1 MDKRANRS
9 AWLGLGLALLSWGAA
24 GCSGTMSRIAGPS
37 GTPAGP
43 PRIDRVEDLGSLPL
57 SPQGPL
63 DLQQADGLL
72 TPGEWIAIR
81 GKNLLGRIDARI
93 GGVPARIG
101 GYLTGDGL
109 LVQVPRGLSVGTQ
122 ELSVDNGLGRAQANV
137 QTASYVVAADAEA
150 NQVAFRRLQIEVN
163 DQGPRLGF
171 ADAAPI
177 LNHARARFVA
187 LAPDGGVLYVLS
199 EPSGE
204 AGSSSATA
212 DASAAIALATHC
224 ELLIVHMGAKNGPK
238 AMGKLPLDLPGA
250 PTAMTMGP
258 QGVLAITTPRAV
270 TMLATADAP
279 LAPRVQPPVGVVTDA
294 EPRALTAAAFLHDGK
309 TLAVLE
315 AYGNDVYTVDASNLQ
330 ALRAGSKTNLSGSVG
345 EPYSIDLAA
354 SPDGRSLWVLQ
365 GPNFRLAGKRLRD
378 GLKGAWGAATSL
390 QWKRA
395 GRSLGGMVAPSQ
407 GAGHSR
413 LLRLV
418 GASQSLEI
426 SDEVALPPTLL
437 PLAIRA
443 QGDAVYV
450 STLHGEN
457 PFQNIDASLAGI
469 ERLFSALRSTVQ
481 VGQVL
486 RVDSQS
492 GQAQAQVQGLAMYG
506 DLATLPGGGLLIGT
520 LRLGPGYLPPRLTLD
535 WGFEIAGG
543 RFSKHREVANTAFG
557 LVDAVQRLTPPYRI
571 DRIAAQ

>member
-9 AWLGLGLALLSWGAA
+9 AWLGLGVSLLSWGAV
-24 GCSGTMSRIAGPS
+24 GCSGTLSRIAGPS
-37 GTPAGP
+37 GNPAGP
-43 PRIDRVEDLGSLPL
+43 PRIDRIEDLGSLPL

-93 GGVPARIG
+93 GGVSARIG

-109 LVQVPRGLSVGTQ
+109 LLQVPRGLPVGTQ

-137 QTASYVVAADAEA
+137 QTASYVVVADAEA

-163 DQGPRLGF
+163 DQGPRPGF
-171 ADAAPI
+171 ADTAPV
-177 LNHARARFVA
+177 LNHSKARFVA
-187 LAPDGGVLYVLS
+187 LSADAGLLYVLS

-204 AGSSSATA
+204 ASSSGIIG
-212 DASAAIALATHC
+212 ASLAIAPTTHC

-238 AMGKLPLDLPGA
+238 AAVKLPLDLPGA
-250 PTAMTMGP
+250 PTAMAMGS
-258 QGVLAITTPRAV
+258 QGVLAITTSRAV
-270 TMLATADAP
+270 TALVTADSP
-279 LAPRVQPPVGVVTDA
+279 LAPRVLPPLGVVTDA

-315 AYGNDVYTVDASNLQ
+315 AYGNDVYTVDVSNLQ
-330 ALRAGSKTNLSGSVG
+330 APRVASKINLSGSVG
-345 EPYSIDLAA
+345 EPYSIDLSA
-354 SPDGRSLWVLQ
+354 SPDGASLWVLQ

-395 GRSLGGMVAPSQ
+395 GRSLGGIAAPSQ

-413 LLRLV
+413 LLRLA
-418 GASQSLEI
+418 GGPQSLEI
-426 SDEVALPPTLL
+426 SDEVTLPPTLL
-437 PLAIRA
+437 PFSIRA
-443 QGDAVYV
+443 QTDAVYV
-450 STLHGEN
+450 SALHGEN
-457 PFQNIDASLAGI
+457 PFQDIDASLAGI
-469 ERLFSALRSTVQ
+469 QRLFSALRSTVQ

-486 RVDSQS
+486 RVHAQT
-492 GQAQAQVQGLAMYG
+492 GQVQAQVQGLAMYG

-535 WGFEIAGG
+535 FGFEIAGG

>member
-9 AWLGLGLALLSWGAA
+9 LRLGLGLAMLSWGVA
-24 GCSGTMSRIAGPS
+24 GCSGTLSRVAGPS
-37 GTPAGP
+37 GTAAGP
-43 PRIDRVEDLGSLPL
+43 PRIDRIQDLGSLPL
-57 SPQGPL
+57 APQGPL
-63 DLQQADGLL
+63 DLHQADGLL
-72 TPGEWIAIR
+72 SPGEWVAVH
-81 GKNLLGRIDARI
+81 GKNLAGRVDARI
-93 GGVPARIG
+93 GGLPARIG

-109 LVQVPRGLSVGTQ
+109 LLQVPRGVAVGTQ
-122 ELSVDNGLGRAQANV
+122 ELSVDNGLGRAQVNV
-137 QTASYVVAADAEA
+137 QATSYVVAADAEA
-150 NQVAFRRLQIEVN
+150 NQVAFRRLQLEES

-177 LNHARARFVA
+177 LNHTRARFVA
-187 LAPDGGVLYVLS
+187 LSPDGGLLYVLS

-204 AGSSSATA
+204 ASTGVAA
-212 DASAAIALATHC
+212 DAAAAIANATHC
-224 ELLIVHMGAKNGPK
+224 ELLIVHMGAKNGPR
-238 AMGKLPLDLPGA
+238 AMAKLPVDLPGA
-250 PTAMTMGP
+250 PTAMAMSP

-270 TMLATADAP
+270 TPLFTADTP
-279 LAPRVQPPVGVVTDA
+279 LSPRVLPPLGVVTEA
-294 EPRALTAAAFLHDGK
+294 EPRTLTAAAFLHDGK

-315 AYGNDVYTVDASNLQ
+315 AYGNDVYSLDLSTPQ
-330 ALRAGSKTNLSGSVG
+330 APRLMSKLNLSGSVG
-345 EPYSIDLAA
+345 EPYSIDLVA
-354 SPDGRSLWVLQ
+354 SPDATSAWVLQ

-378 GLKGAWGAATSL
+378 GLRGAWGAATSL

-413 LLRLV
+413 LLRLS
-418 GASQSLEI
+418 GSPQSLEI
-426 SDEVALPPTLL
+426 RDEVALPPTLL
-437 PLAIRA
+437 PLSIRA
-443 QGDAVYV
+443 TADAVYV

-457 PFQNIDASLAGI
+457 PFQNVDASLAGI
-469 ERLFSALRSTVQ
+469 ERLFFALRSTVQ

-486 RVDSQS
+486 RVHTQS
-492 GQAQAQVQGLAMYG
+492 GQIQPQVQGLAMYG

-543 RFSKHREVANTAFG
+543 RFSNHREVANTAFG

-571 DRIAAQ
+571 DRITAQ